1 VASLLVGNGVNYLGS
16 GNVISW
22 ENLLKELIRSINKE
36 GVIDMNEKPFLH
48 IYEEI
53 YTRELRYTNTKE
65 TTIKQRIFNAL
76 ATTTANEYHQKI
88 TSIGFKNIMTTN
100 YEYFLTPDSQR
111 KNSET
116 KYSLFRYQTHNNQKV
131 WHIHGE
137 LNNLD
142 SLMLGY
148 DHYMGSINNMQT
160 YLHKKKKDTDKQSW
174 VDIFLN
180 DDIYILGLGLDFG
193 EIDLWWL
200 LSYRNREILAG
211 NIDKKKIVYID
222 MVENQKDI
230 AIAQTSENDF
240 KNKPCEKQIKEAIN
254 NTKEKVE
261 AQIKYQ
267 QNKAKLSMLE
277 VLGVTVEKFYY
288 EDRERQFT
296 AYDDAINF
304 MNKELKG

>member
-1 VASLLVGNGVNYLGS
+1 MASLLVGNGVNYLGD
-16 GNVISW
+16 GDVVSW
-22 ENLLKELIRSINKE
+22 GNLLKSLIQSINKE
-36 GVIDMNEKPFLH
+36 DVIDMNEKPFLH

-53 YTRELRYTNTKE
+53 YTRGLKYSNTKE
-65 TTIKQRIFNAL
+65 TTIKQRIFDAL
-76 ATTTANEYHQKI
+76 DITTANKYHQKVM
-88 TSIGFKNIMTTN
+88 SINFKNIMTTN

-160 YLHKKKKDTDKQSW
+160 YLHKKKKIKDKESW

-200 LSYRNREILAG
+200 LSYRNREILDG

-222 MVENQKDI
+222 MIQSPTDVNISKI
-230 AIAQTSENDF
+230 RENDLT
-240 KNKPCEKQIKEAIN
+240 NEECEEQILKVKESTEEKIQNEIKQQK
-254 NTKEKVE
+254 
-261 AQIKYQ
+261 
-267 QNKAKLSMLE
+267 NKAKLSMLK
-277 VLGVTVEKFYY
+277 VLGVTVKTFYY
-288 EDRERQFT
+288 ENRETQYT

-304 MNKELKG
+304 IQNELKG